1 MSMNNKEKKKT
12 QFTVKKGKD
21 PVKMME

>member
-1 MSMNNKEKKKT
+1 MNNKEKKKT
-12 QFTVKKGKD
+12 QFTVKRGKD